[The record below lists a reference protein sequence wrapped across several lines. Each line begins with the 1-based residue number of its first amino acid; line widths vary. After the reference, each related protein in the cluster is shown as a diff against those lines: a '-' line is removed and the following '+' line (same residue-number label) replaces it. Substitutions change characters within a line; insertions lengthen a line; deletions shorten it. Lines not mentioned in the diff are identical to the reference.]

1 MEQQRIG
8 EYLVRRML
16 GEGGMGKVYEA
27 EERLSGRRVALKV
40 LRSELARS
48 DEGRRLFLSEMQILA
63 HLEHPN
69 VVRSLASFE
78 HEGQLVLVLEY
89 LEGRTL
95 RDELLRRTRLGWIE
109 AVEITCRVAEALDA
123 AHRQDA
129 SIIHRDLKP
138 ENVML
143 TQSGGLKVMDFGI
156 AKVLAA
162 VHGTNTHS
170 IGTLQY
176 MSPEQIDARTID
188 PRSDL
193 YSLGLLFYEMLS
205 GDPPFNSPSPRELL
219 NLQCTAEA
227 PPLPEDVRKTLPR
240 GVDALWR
247 ALMAKRPEDRPP
259 SAREVL
265 DRLAPFRSAD
275 DAPLGTHEGTGDAK
289 VNAFGPPGPS
299 RTDRHEASPNGP
311 STARMDGG
319 GRQSAPSAAPDSRSR
334 SPNDA
339 PPKTAAPRADTMAL
353 LERNTSSKD
362 ISTSKAVVFI
372 VGISLFA
379 GVATY
384 LARSHSVSAGP
395 DTAKSAAIPVSTR

>member
-1 MEQQRIG
+1 MEQRIG

-48 DEGRRLFLSEMQILA
+48 EDGRRLFLSEMQILA

-95 RDELLRRTRLGWIE
+95 RDELLRRTRIGWIE
-109 AVEITCRVAEALDA
+109 AVEITCRIAEALDA

-129 SIIHRDLKP
+129 SIVHRDLKP

-143 TQSGGLKVMDFGI
+143 TKAGGLKVMDFGI

-162 VHGTNTHS
+162 AQATNTQS
-170 IGTLQY
+170 LGTLQY
-176 MSPEQIDARTID
+176 MSPEQIDARPVDART
-188 PRSDL
+188 DL
-193 YSLGLLFYEMLS
+193 YALGLVLYEMLA
-205 GDPPFNSPSPRELL
+205 GKAPFHSSSPRELL

-247 ALMAKRPEDRPP
+247 SLMAKRPDDRPA

-265 DRLAPFRSAD
+265 DRLAPFRSAED
-275 DAPLGTHEGTGDAK
+275 SLLGGEAMPAANDS
-289 VNAFGPPGPS
+289 P
-299 RTDRHEASPNGP
+299 EASPNGP
-311 STARMDGG
+311 STARMDGVPV
-319 GRQSAPSAAPDSRSR
+319 RPSSPSASSGSGSASSGSPEQHSSRASKETPIAP
-334 SPNDA
+334 
-339 PPKTAAPRADTMAL
+339 APRADTMAL
-353 LERNTSSKD
+353 LERNTKAKD
-362 ISTSKAVVFI
+362 ISTSKALVFI

-384 LARSHSVSAGP
+384 FARSHSASSSP

>member
-1 MEQQRIG
+1 MEQRIG

-48 DEGRRLFLSEMQILA
+48 EDGRRLFLSEMQILA
-63 HLEHPN
+63 HLEHPS

-95 RDELLRRTRLGWIE
+95 RDELLRRTRIGWIE
-109 AVEITCRVAEALDA
+109 AVEITCRIAEALDA

-129 SIIHRDLKP
+129 SIVHRDLKP

-143 TQSGGLKVMDFGI
+143 TKAGGLKVMDFGI

-162 VHGTNTHS
+162 AQATNTQS
-170 IGTLQY
+170 LGTLQY
-176 MSPEQIDARTID
+176 MSPEQIDARPVDART
-188 PRSDL
+188 DL
-193 YSLGLLFYEMLS
+193 YALGLVLYEMLA
-205 GDPPFNSPSPRELL
+205 GKAPFHSSSPRELL

-227 PPLPEDVRKTLPR
+227 PPLPEEVRKALPR

-247 ALMAKRPEDRPP
+247 SLMAKRPDDRPT

-265 DRLAPFRSAD
+265 DRLAPFRSAED
-275 DAPLGTHEGTGDAK
+275 GPLGGEAVPASNDS
-289 VNAFGPPGPS
+289 P
-299 RTDRHEASPNGP
+299 EASPNGP
-311 STARMDGG
+311 STARMDGAPV
-319 GRQSAPSAAPDSRSR
+319 RPSSPSAGSGSSSSGPPEQHSSRASKEPPIAP
-334 SPNDA
+334 
-339 PPKTAAPRADTMAL
+339 AAPRADTMAL
-353 LERNTSSKD
+353 LERNTKAKD
-362 ISTSKAVVFI
+362 ISTSRALVFI

-384 LARSHSVSAGP
+384 LARSHSASSSP
-395 DTAKSAAIPVSTR
+395 DTAKSAAIPVSSR